1 MTKKIKHN
9 NTTATTTNKT
19 ITATA
24 TSIFIFIFYT
34 PEWFQYT
41 YLYKALNG
49 NKTIIVNSWTELIS
63 VRFDLLILGILRVLN
78 VLCLLCPW
86 E

>member
-9 NTTATTTNKT
+9 NTTATTTTTTTTNKT

-41 YLYKALNG
+41 YLYKALNE
-49 NKTIIVNSWTELIS
+49 NKTIRVELIVNS
-63 VRFDLLILGILRVLN
+63 
-78 VLCLLCPW
+78 
-86 E
+86 